1 MVASVPTPIYFQSD
15 SSLSTDLM
23 TDLCQIYL
31 NRLIFVLIQLSI
43 FMPQLNLYVNICYR
57 YQMLLFAEN
66 RMEMEYKS
74 RPNRMFAN
82 PKTSFYYL

>member
-31 NRLIFVLIQLSI
+31 NRLIFVIQLSI
-43 FMPQLNLYVNICYR
+43 FMPQPNLYVNIRYR

-66 RMEMEYKS
+66 RLEMEYKS
-74 RPNRMFAN
+74 RPNRMFAG